1 MLQKRLN
8 HITILHI
15 YSESAINPDIE
26 KLMDDFFRKIRS
38 ELLYLR
44 CQKINLKIL
53 KMNVF
58 LCLI

>member
-15 YSESAINPDIE
+15 HSESAINPDVE